1 MVNFLVKKKFLVC
14 GTGSIGVR
22 HIKNLL
28 KLKQEVYV
36 WREQKDKRQEIN
48 KIFPKIKIFTS
59 LNKAIKFSDA
69 VIIANSTHNHIKVLK
84 KAIKYKRHAY
94 IEKPV
99 SNNIKDIKKL
109 LISTKKIIIE
119 VGYQF
124 RNHPNLIYLK
134 KILEKKKT
142 KIFGYRFVMGHDLK
156 FWRKKHNYSKSYTSD
171 LKKGGGAL
179 LELIHQIDLAIWFFG
194 PIKKIIGVRSKV
206 SNLNINADDLTN
218 IIIVHKNAVA
228 GQIQLDMISPVY
240 RCEAEILTKKS
251 IFTWLYNKGII
262 FKDNSRKKI
271 IIHKTHKSFKRNDL
285 FIKSMLNFINRVN
298 NYKIKPIC
306 SFEDGIKSLI
316 AANEINK
323 RIN

>member
-1 MVNFLVKKKFLVC
+1 
-14 GTGSIGVR
+14 
-22 HIKNLL
+22 
-28 KLKQEVYV
+28 
-36 WREQKDKRQEIN
+36 
-48 KIFPKIKIFTS
+48 
-59 LNKAIKFSDA
+59 
-69 VIIANSTHNHIKVLK
+69 
-84 KAIKYKRHAY
+84 
-94 IEKPV
+94 
-99 SNNIKDIKKL
+99 
-109 LISTKKIIIE
+109 
-119 VGYQF
+119 
-124 RNHPNLIYLK
+124 
-134 KILEKKKT
+134 
-142 KIFGYRFVMGHDLK
+142 MGHDLK

-271 IIHKTHKSFKRNDL
+271 IIHNTHKSFKRNDF